1 VVLWE
6 EGELMGKEKG
16 KVGKRGL
23 RRVYNLEGELEL
35 ELTRAS
41 ASATKV
47 PAEASEGRQQR

>member
-1 VVLWE
+1 MVLWE
-6 EGELMGKEKG
+6 EGELMGKGKG